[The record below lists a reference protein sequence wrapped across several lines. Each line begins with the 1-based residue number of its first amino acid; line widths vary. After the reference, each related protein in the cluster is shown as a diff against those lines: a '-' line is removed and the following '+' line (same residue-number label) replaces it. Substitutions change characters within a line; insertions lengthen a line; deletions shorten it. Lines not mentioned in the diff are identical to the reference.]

1 MISRI
6 FSEIDESLDFN
17 ETLVNISL
25 LNVVSMNTIIYFFFA
40 EIIIYKI
47 TSILRYLFRM

>member
-25 LNVVSMNTIIYFFFA
+25 LNEVSINTINYFFA